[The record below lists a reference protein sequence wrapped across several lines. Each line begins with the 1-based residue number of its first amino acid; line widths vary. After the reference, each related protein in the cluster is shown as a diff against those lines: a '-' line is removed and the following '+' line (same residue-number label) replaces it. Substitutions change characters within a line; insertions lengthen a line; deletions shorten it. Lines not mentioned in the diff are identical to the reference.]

1 MQKKI
6 GNVILDYSFYPGE
19 DKYTDGEIEDDILA
33 AFREH
38 RSEEMLRSSRQWPIL
53 YHISDIRENL
63 LEWYPFNEDADLL
76 EVGAGCGALT
86 GLFSRRVKMVTCIE
100 LSEKRSI
107 INAERNKDRNNI
119 EIKIGNFEDIVLD
132 KKYDYITLIGVW
144 EYAGLY
150 VSGGESY
157 VSMIRKVKEY
167 LKPNGKIIVAI
178 ENKMGMKYF
187 NGAVEDHTAQ
197 MYSGINDYVGE
208 RKVRTFSKPEIE
220 NILKEAEIDNT
231 VFYYPLADYKI
242 PDVIYSDWILPK
254 AGEIRYYKQEYS
266 DCRVYNFYD
275 ATAFD
280 QICNDRMFDYFSNS
294 FLFICGEQEPDI
306 AFAKYNRMRKR
317 QYRTKTVI
325 KKEKNAYKVIKS
337 PLNTDAAVHVA
348 NMKSNEE
355 KWSGILD
362 RIECVHGEVVNGCYE
377 VPYLE
382 GVSADVSL
390 YRYRHSAK
398 QMIDNVRKLIGE
410 YLSPAETK
418 KIPFV
423 QTEAFVKIFG
433 EGPHC
438 AGYSLPVTNVDLI
451 FSNLVIGRNG
461 TVSNFDYEWVFD
473 FPVPYEYVL
482 WRSVYQLYDKYAV
495 YLLPQIAKDEFLTQ
509 AGIERTNIPM
519 YKRMEKKFGEYVCGE
534 RGCEKYITNYE
545 KAVCMQNIQFK

>member
-220 NILKEAEIDNT
+220 NIL
-231 VFYYPLADYKI
+231 
-242 PDVIYSDWILPK
+242 
-254 AGEIRYYKQEYS
+254 
-266 DCRVYNFYD
+266 
-275 ATAFD
+275 
-280 QICNDRMFDYFSNS
+280 
-294 FLFICGEQEPDI
+294 
-306 AFAKYNRMRKR
+306 
-317 QYRTKTVI
+317 
-325 KKEKNAYKVIKS
+325 
-337 PLNTDAAVHVA
+337 
-348 NMKSNEE
+348 
-355 KWSGILD
+355 
-362 RIECVHGEVVNGCYE
+362 
-377 VPYLE
+377 
-382 GVSADVSL
+382 
-390 YRYRHSAK
+390 
-398 QMIDNVRKLIGE
+398 
-410 YLSPAETK
+410 
-418 KIPFV
+418 
-423 QTEAFVKIFG
+423 
-433 EGPHC
+433 
-438 AGYSLPVTNVDLI
+438 
-451 FSNLVIGRNG
+451 
-461 TVSNFDYEWVFD
+461 
-473 FPVPYEYVL
+473 
-482 WRSVYQLYDKYAV
+482 
-495 YLLPQIAKDEFLTQ
+495 
-509 AGIERTNIPM
+509 
-519 YKRMEKKFGEYVCGE
+519 
-534 RGCEKYITNYE
+534 
-545 KAVCMQNIQFK
+545 

>member
-6 GNVILDYSFYPGE
+6 GNVVLDYSFYTGE

-38 RSEEMLRSSRQWPIL
+38 RSEDLLRNSRQWPIL

-63 LEWYPFNEDADLL
+63 LEWYPFKKGADLL

-86 GLFSRRVKMVTCIE
+86 GLFSRRVRTVTCIE

-150 VSGGESY
+150 VSGDESY
-157 VSMIRKVKEY
+157 VSMIKKVKEY
-167 LKPNGKIIVAI
+167 LKPDGKIIVAI

-208 RKVRTFSKPEIE
+208 KKVRTFSKPEIE
-220 NILKEAEIDNT
+220 SILKEAEIDNT

-242 PDVIYSDWILPK
+242 PDVIYSDSIFPK
-254 AGEIRYYKQEYS
+254 AGEVRYYKKEYS

-280 QICNDRMFDYFSNS
+280 QVCNDGMFDYFSNS
-294 FLFICGEQEPDI
+294 FLFICGEKEADV
-306 AFAKYNRMRKR
+306 AFVKYNRMRKR
-317 QYRTKTVI
+317 QYRTKTII
-325 KKEKNAYKVIKS
+325 KKEKNSYKVIKA
-337 PLNTDAAVHVA
+337 PLNTDATVHVV
-348 NMKSNEE
+348 NMKNNEE

-377 VPYLE
+377 VPYLD
-382 GVSADVSL
+382 GVSIDVNMFQ
-390 YRYRHSAK
+390 YRHSAK
-398 QMIDNVRKLIGE
+398 QMIDNVRKLTGE
-410 YLSPAETK
+410 YLLPAEEK
-418 KIPFV
+418 RIPFV
-423 QTEAFVKIFG
+423 QTEAFVQVFG
-433 EGPHC
+433 EEPHC
-438 AGYSLPVTNVDLI
+438 TGYSLPVTNVDLI
-451 FSNLVIGRNG
+451 FSNLVLNRNG
-461 TVSNFDYEWVFD
+461 AVSNFDYEWVFD

-482 WRSVYQLYDKYAV
+482 WRSIYQLYDKYAV
-495 YLLPQIAKDEFLTQ
+495 YLLPQIAKDEFLTE

-534 RGCEKYITNYE
+534 RGCEKYIDNYE